1 MIGVVRLQD
10 MVKNEGRLR
19 YAREEDYRE
28 YEIDIKS
35 IVRRRETMNDKT

>member
-10 MVKNEGRLR
+10 MVENEGRLR
-19 YAREEDYRE
+19 YVRREDYRK